1 MSKWMTVKQVSD
13 YLQISPDKVYDM
25 AQKSEIPASRL
36 RNQWRFDQVE
46 IDAWAKEQR
55 QETSPKHMLIKE
67 ERKSFHDFKGILA
80 RSINKVLFPP
90 HLELV
95 PQLNEVYELELAY
108 MESQLLSDEEMVRN
122 SAYFVRVGDTFTR
135 HFLISSGE
143 PVRLPKHSSSRLR
156 SFFETKQ
163 FKTGYATHGL
173 FPYRGK
179 FHPQMIKGLLNVM
192 GLKPG
197 ETVLDPMMGSGTVL
211 IEARL
216 MGIKSIGVDASP
228 FCRFMVQT
236 KLDALTVPLSPVRAA
251 LKDSES
257 VFKYFKKLVG
267 QPKGINKI
275 PHEEYAVMNLFSGID
290 HKAKYKRDLSTEIR
304 LPKGCEVE
312 EVYNFLLLAY
322 LDSAGYSE
330 RSNRKSPFDQFNS
343 ILERYLFVAEKIQHV
358 LSGVET
364 ELADAKSL
372 EGDARSLP
380 LEERSIDGI
389 VFSPPYSFAIDYLE
403 NDAFH
408 LNFLGVN
415 FDDLREQMIGLRGQT
430 LREKYDLYTS
440 DMEKVLSECSRVLR
454 SGRICTIVV
463 GTNNNQ
469 LSKILGVSPE
479 EVEGIDEIL
488 VKLGAKHSL
497 QLVRKIERQIT
508 GMANT
513 MRSEFIVMLQRIYSS
528 Y

>member
-1 MSKWMTVKQVSD
+1 MPKWMTVKQVSE
-13 YLQISPDKVYDM
+13 YLQMSPDKVYDM
-25 AQKSEIPASRL
+25 AQKGEIPVSRL
-36 RNQWRFDQVE
+36 RNQWRFDQIEV
-46 IDAWAKEQR
+46 DTWAKEQR
-55 QETSPKHMLIKE
+55 QESMSKNILAKE
-67 ERKSFHDFKGILA
+67 ERRPYQDHKMILS
-80 RSINKVLFPP
+80 RRITQILFPS

-108 MESQLLSDEEMVRN
+108 MESKLLSDEEIIRN
-122 SAYFVRVGDTFTR
+122 GAYFVRVGDTFTR
-135 HFLISSGE
+135 HFLICSGE

-163 FKTGYATHGL
+163 FKTGYGTHGL

-192 GLKPG
+192 GLKPR

-211 IEARL
+211 IEAKL

-228 FCRFMVQT
+228 FCRFMVQA
-236 KLDALTVPLSPVRAA
+236 KLDALTVSLAPVRTA
-251 LKDSES
+251 LEDSES
-257 VFKYFKKLVG
+257 VFKYFKDRVG
-267 QPKGINKI
+267 QPKGINKM
-275 PHEEYAVMNLFSGID
+275 PNEDYVAMNLFSRIEQ
-290 HKAKYKRDLSTEIR
+290 KTKYKKDPSKRIR
-304 LPKGCEVE
+304 LPEGCEVE

-330 RSNRKSPFDQFNS
+330 RSNRKSPYEQFHS

-364 ELADAKSL
+364 ELAEAKSL

-380 LEERSIDGI
+380 LEDGSIDGI

-415 FDDLREQMIGLRGQT
+415 IDDLKETMIGLRGQT

-454 SGRICTIVV
+454 PGRICTIVV

-469 LSKILGVSPE
+469 LSKILDVSPE
-479 EVEGIDEIL
+479 EVEGIDEVL
-488 VKLGAKHSL
+488 VKLGAKHGL

-513 MRSEFIVMLQRIYSS
+513 MRSEFIVMLQK
-528 Y
+528 